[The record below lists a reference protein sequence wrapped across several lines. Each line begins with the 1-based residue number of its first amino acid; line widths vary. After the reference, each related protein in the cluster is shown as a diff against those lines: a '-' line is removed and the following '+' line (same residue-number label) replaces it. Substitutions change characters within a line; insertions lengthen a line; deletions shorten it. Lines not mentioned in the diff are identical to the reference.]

1 MRSKLDIALY
11 GIIDTARCA
20 ARPLDDLVRLA
31 VEGGVTLLQYRD
43 KTSDTRTLV
52 ANARLIKS
60 ALTESGVPLLIN
72 DRVDVALA
80 AEADG
85 VHIGQSDMMPADAR
99 SVLGEAAII
108 GLTVKTTGQAQAA
121 PLDLI
126 DYACIGGVY
135 ATLSKDNPNAIG
147 IEGWQDVAEPLRTR
161 APQFP
166 VGAIA
171 GIDASNAAGVME
183 AGADGVAIISGI
195 FMQDD
200 VRAAART
207 LSEIVSPYT
216 HGKPRP

>member
-1 MRSKLDIALY
+1 MRSNLDIALY
-11 GIIDTARCA
+11 GIIDPARCR

-31 VEGGVTLLQYRD
+31 VEGGMTLLQYRD
-43 KTSDTRTLV
+43 KTSDTRTLI

-60 ALTESGVPLLIN
+60 ALAESSVPLLIN

-80 AEADG
+80 AKADG
-85 VHIGQSDMMPADAR
+85 VHIGQSDMMAADAR
-99 SVLGEAAII
+99 SLLGADAII
-108 GLTVKTTGQAQAA
+108 GLTVKTAEQAHTA
-121 PLDLI
+121 PLDVI

-135 ATLSKDNPNAIG
+135 ATLSKDNPTAIG
-147 IEGWQDVAEPLRTR
+147 TAGWQEAAAPLRAR

-171 GIDASNAAGVME
+171 GIDASNAADVMD

-200 VRAAART
+200 VRAATRT

-216 HGKPRP
+216 HGKAPS